1 MESDG
6 ANSTEGLLRQRGLVQ
21 LDTADMVAGR
31 EGGRQGSREAGM
43 EAGRQGG
50 RQEGRESGAG
60 REEGRHNKD
69 VIEGGVL
76 CGLMVD

>member
-31 EGGRQGSREAGM
+31 EGGRE
-43 EAGRQGG
+43 GG
-50 RQEGRESGAG
+50 RETLQGCDR
-60 REEGRHNKD
+60 R
-69 VIEGGVL
+69 GGCL
-76 CGLMVD
+76 CADGG